1 MPDESETPH
10 ESKKRLYYIYPDDE
24 ILNEEDPF
32 MSSQET
38 AFATGESEDDDSED
52 YTIHRLEVPNKV
64 KEEHIKGD
72 PRDDMEKLEDGKKGD
87 FRMFK
92 FSIALTKP
100 QVAVWKSILKESVSR
115 EGCWPG
121 NILTEMKNRG
131 FLTREQKENAIA
143 NRRNSANISRC

>member
-1 MPDESETPH
+1 MPDESKLPD
-10 ESKKRLYYIYPDDE
+10 ESKSDVYYIYPDDE
-24 ILNEEDPF
+24 DLNERDPF
-32 MSSQET
+32 MSSQDT
-38 AFATGESEDDDSED
+38 AFATKESEG
-52 YTIHRLEVPNKV
+52 YTIYRLEVPNRV
-64 KEEHIKGD
+64 KEENIKVD
-72 PRDDMEKLEDGKKGD
+72 PRIHMENLEDGKKGD

-121 NILTEMKNRG
+121 YILTEMKNHG